1 MQCQLILNRSKI
13 KQRTHNMRTKPELGA
28 LKWAAHHA
36 RQRRRPPDRP
46 VSPEGT
52 PEGVDPVFEVLENVL
67 LVQKN
72 MLLLSENMLLVQ
84 KNMLLVLE
92 NVLLVPENMLLRPEN
107 VLLLQKNMLLVLENV
122 LLVPEN
128 VVLGLET
135 VVWAVVTPPE
145 GWARAHRSQGAGI
158 GGSAGESNAGWMVPE
173 ADPSTTCFQMVR
185 VMWIR
190 GLGSWL
196 AIWLAFGA
204 RRRPP
209 GMPRSTSP
217 RVRDGR
223 NGFRWCASVPDSST
237 GFSGSNCLSGL
248 QCGQSRR

>member
-1 MQCQLILNRSKI
+1 
-13 KQRTHNMRTKPELGA
+13 MRTKPELGA

-107 VLLLQKNMLLVLENV
+107 V
-122 LLVPEN
+122 
-128 VVLGLET
+128 VLGLET
-135 VVWAVVTPPE
+135 VVWAVVTLPE
-145 GWARAHRSQGAGI
+145 GWAGAHTEVRGRELAEAQGNRTPPRRSSRLTPVLKTGGPTRTRAPPPPIQPCPMCAVKRPRGQG
-158 GGSAGESNAGWMVPE
+158 
-173 ADPSTTCFQMVR
+173 C
-185 VMWIR
+185 
-190 GLGSWL
+190 
-196 AIWLAFGA
+196 
-204 RRRPP
+204 
-209 GMPRSTSP
+209 
-217 RVRDGR
+217 
-223 NGFRWCASVPDSST
+223 
-237 GFSGSNCLSGL
+237 
-248 QCGQSRR
+248 

>member
-1 MQCQLILNRSKI
+1 MHCQLILNRSKI

-52 PEGVDPVFEVLENVL
+52 PEGVDPVFE
-67 LVQKN
+67 
-72 MLLLSENMLLVQ
+72 
-84 KNMLLVLE
+84 VLE